1 MDSQT
6 TEVQRSEYMD
16 MPPAPAV
23 SQTTLMDDFDTN
35 TPPLTAT
42 PQVKPAPAAQAL
54 EMQAPAFNRSTF
66 TPSRLN
72 RHYAQGEG
80 TNRAGISALH
90 RQLLSPGTDRVEVL
104 PDDQP
109 QGSALGRPSTRRA
122 RMDDRSSASD
132 VAVKRESPTRPSS
145 SRILCFIPC
154 LGYAAHAIVHRFP

>member
-1 MDSQT
+1 LKFK
-6 TEVQRSEYMD
+6 RSEYMD

-23 SQTTLMDDFDTN
+23 SQTTLMDKFDTN

-42 PQVKPAPAAQAL
+42 PQVKSAPAAQAL
-54 EMQAPAFNRSTF
+54 EMQAPAFNQSTF
-66 TPSRLN
+66 TPSCL
-72 RHYAQGEG
+72 AQGEG

-90 RQLLSPGTDRVEVL
+90 RQLLSPGTDPVEVL

-109 QGSALGRPSTRRA
+109 QGSALGRPSTRRT

-145 SRILCFIPC
+145 LCILCFIPC
-154 LGYAAHAIVHRFP
+154 LGYAAHAIVHRLP